1 MRLTINPTH
10 IHHSRQPIVDEH
22 GEPTGQV
29 IDVVTLDVNVPNHPD
44 LPTYGISIDLPL
56 TKDKVKNALEALA
69 GRINDQLANDEIVR
83 DQISSFG
90 LLDYQA
96 KLL

>member
-1 MRLTINPTH
+1 MRLTIDPIH
-10 IHHSRQPIVDEH
+10 IHHSRQDIIDEH
-22 GEPTGQV
+22 GQATGQQ
-29 IDVVTLDVNVPNHPD
+29 IEVVTLDVNVPNHPD
-44 LPTYGISIDLPL
+44 LPTYGIAIDLPL
-56 TKDKVKNALEALA
+56 TKDKVKNAMEALA
-69 GRINDQLANDEIVR
+69 CRITRQLADDEIVR